1 MCAVLKEGRSC
12 HTQKNANRM
21 SSHSRKILTK
31 RVNQILNEQTCQLL
45 RKNHSSYNLDLETT
59 MLGKLVS
66 NYDFL
71 KKKKATNNFFFQLH
85 FLFQAVYFSGVIL
98 FRHFLNFKVLGTES
112 FKKLVLSLKIQT
124 LKMLK
129 RRGKKGGLQNNFF
142 HKNPLNGY

>member
-1 MCAVLKEGRSC
+1 MHATLKESGLHSHSRAKCQVTKPMCAVLKEGRSC

-71 KKKKATNNFFFQLH
+71 KKKKGHKQLFFSVAFFISSSIFFRSDFQT
-85 FLFQAVYFSGVIL
+85 FSK
-98 FRHFLNFKVLGTES
+98 F
-112 FKKLVLSLKIQT
+112 
-124 LKMLK
+124 
-129 RRGKKGGLQNNFF
+129 
-142 HKNPLNGY
+142 